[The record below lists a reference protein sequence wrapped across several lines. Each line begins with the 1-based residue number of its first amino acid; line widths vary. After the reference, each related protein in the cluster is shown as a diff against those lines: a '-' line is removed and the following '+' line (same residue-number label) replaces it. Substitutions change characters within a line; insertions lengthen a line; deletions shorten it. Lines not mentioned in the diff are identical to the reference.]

1 MKCRQSQKLRGDMQT
16 SDLDELAEIE
26 MAKIGKA
33 VEASLDAWRWNRDA
47 EVKDFPPEVQK
58 YLLKDWEPGKL

>member
-1 MKCRQSQKLRGDMQT
+1 MQT
-16 SDLDELAEIE
+16 SDLDEIAEIE

-58 YLLKDWEPGKL
+58 YVLEDWEPGKL

>member
-1 MKCRQSQKLRGDMQT
+1 MDWEEAA
-16 SDLDELAEIE
+16 ELKKAE
-26 MAKIGKA
+26 IGKA
-33 VEASLDAWRWNRDA
+33 VAASVDAWTWNRDA

>member
-1 MKCRQSQKLRGDMQT
+1 MQNT
-16 SDLDELAEIE
+16 DLDSELIKADIE
-26 MAKIGKA
+26 RKVA
-33 VEASLDAWRWNRDA
+33 ASIDAWKWNRDE

>member
-1 MKCRQSQKLRGDMQT
+1 MSGHMDLSDMQLT
-16 SDLDELAEIE
+16 AELQK
-26 MAKIGKA
+26 AKITQQ
-33 VEASLDAWRWNRDA
+33 VEDMVDKWRWNRDE